1 MANLKSSY
9 AELYDE
15 FQSLLS
21 YPIVLKEPIPDSL
34 FTICGYPSH
43 ENVWSNVYQYFLG
56 KAKPPLRQLFLFAL
70 EECVTGYDLKMK
82 SYVVRR
88 EVETQKGGRVDLVI
102 HDEDGKSKA
111 ILIENKVYHTLEN
124 DLKDYYDSFF
134 DYTER
139 ILIVLTLYP
148 VTVDKKYADV
158 KHINVKHIDWIKAVR
173 KRLGAYVDRI
183 DLKDLVFL
191 QDFIQHVE
199 SFYEKPLDM
208 DSFKFLYN
216 YAEKIDAL
224 NKLQQAAKDQLQKM
238 MLENLPSPWEQYRTA
253 VNTIAG
259 QRKDTCLVLYVTTDA
274 LFRAGDHHYNLQLW
288 IRGESFIKKWA
299 TVGPLPE
306 IDGIKPQVNSGGKEW
321 VLIASKKYRLDLSG
335 LENFG
340 MLIRS
345 HLEGEWRGFAESV
358 LASLK

>member
-1 MANLKSSY
+1 MSEKERSY
-9 AELYDE
+9 AALCDE
-15 FQSLLS
+15 FQEVLS
-21 YPIVLKEPIPDSL
+21 YPVVLKEPLPESL
-34 FTICGYPSH
+34 FTISGFPNH

-70 EECVTGYDLKMK
+70 EECVPGSDLKME

-88 EVETQKGGRVDLVI
+88 EVETQKGGRVDIVI
-102 HDEDGKSKA
+102 HDDGKSKA

-124 DLKDYYDSFF
+124 DLRDYYDSFL

-139 ILIVLTLYP
+139 ILIVLTLHP

-158 KHINVKHIDWIKAVR
+158 KHVNVKHIDWIKAVR

-253 VNTIAG
+253 VNSIAV

-288 IRGESFIKKWA
+288 IRGESFVKKWA
-299 TVGPLPE
+299 MVTPLPE
-306 IDGIKPQVNSGGKEW
+306 IEGIKPQLNSGGKEW
-321 VLIASKKYRLDLSG
+321 VFIANKKYSLDIRG

-340 MLIRS
+340 AVIKS
-345 HLEGEWRGFAESV
+345 HLEGEWERYIEKV
-358 LASLK
+358 LGKLI